1 MNVKYEINLT
11 WRGPRYFYFSNQRTT
26 QKVFVVSKHAL
37 LFPPISEEEKFL
49 SDLNLD
55 ETQPLSSGPLLDP
68 VLAPLPWDS
77 RSRDS
82 KASRVTQSLRSQ
94 GGYTSLASSVFVQ
107 ESRHTGKRFLAL
119 KAGEGKPYASIVN
132 VMKSPRHETS

>member
-1 MNVKYEINLT
+1 MLDLE
-11 WRGPRYFYFSNQRTT
+11 RS
-26 QKVFVVSKHAL
+26 KVFLLFKSAANNPKSVYSEHAL

>member
-1 MNVKYEINLT
+1 MLKEKEIDLT
-11 WRGPRYFYFSNQRTT
+11 WRGPGYFYFSNQQTK
-26 QKVFVVSKHAL
+26 QKSVCSEHAL

-119 KAGEGKPYASIVN
+119 KARGKAICVN
-132 VMKSPRHETS
+132 RQRHEVTQT

>member
-1 MNVKYEINLT
+1 MFDLD
-11 WRGPRYFYFSNQRTT
+11 RS
-26 QKVFVVSKHAL
+26 KVFLLFKSAAKKPKSVYSEHAL

-107 ESRHTGKRFLAL
+107 ESRHTGKSFLAL
-119 KAGEGKPYASIVN
+119 KAGRGSYTRQYI
-132 VMKSPRHETS
+132 VMKSPRHESLVSNLI